1 MSKGQ
6 AESEAKDKAVTVGL
20 GTMEGKKLSRLLGS
34 INGLV
39 RY

>member
-6 AESEAKDKAVTVGL
+6 AESEVKAKTVTVGL
-20 GTMEGKKLSRLLGS
+20 GMMEGEKLSRLLGS

-39 RY
+39 RC